1 MRAPVADTDS
11 VAVRRRV
18 RHSANTD
25 RAPGAGHILDQD
37 WLAERD
43 AHTIAHHARH
53 GVRRAAGR
61 KRNVERDRTCRIALC
76 SGGAWYRRQRGSAR
90 DQMQKLSTLKLHLS
104 PPIVTKLHH
113 AWSVRKELWRL
124 PRESCSRH
132 RHGFMQPTEASRGA
146 TPQIALVGDRWDRNI
161 GLGAEPAIGS
171 SGEIHRRCQSSPI
184 LAAGSTCWLCAPHA
198 LRTI

>member
-1 MRAPVADTDS
+1 VVQEVVVQVVDRAVDHMRAPVADTDS

-37 WLAERD
+37 RLAERD

-90 DQMQKLSTLKLHLS
+90 DQMQKLSTLKLHHS
-104 PPIVTKLHH
+104 PPICDEATSRMERSKGTVAPAPGKLFSTPTWFH
-113 AWSVRKELWRL
+113 ATN
-124 PRESCSRH
+124 
-132 RHGFMQPTEASRGA
+132 G
-146 TPQIALVGDRWDRNI
+146 
-161 GLGAEPAIGS
+161 
-171 SGEIHRRCQSSPI
+171 
-184 LAAGSTCWLCAPHA
+184 
-198 LRTI
+198 